1 MSQPQRIYLP
11 DFVGA
16 RAPVAI
22 VALGDSDH
30 HDEALPARVVGRART
45 LLAEIGRLRWRDG
58 DGDGDGGPGGQSGP
72 TFSATSM
79 SADQD
84 DADQGSQ
91 LSLGLQGSLALAA
104 VPQSDRN
111 YGPDS
116 DRDSSAPPIVDW
128 IEAGGASPRLDA
140 VLAGRRR
147 VVLVDTLSLDG
158 KPGTVYHW
166 HLERGIRSLGFVQH
180 YHRSPRLGFEHLAFW
195 LEDDVP
201 AGGLDLIGIEPGDT
215 SDGEGLSPS
224 VRRKLATISSQVTA
238 ILVRILAEE
247 GW

>member
-1 MSQPQRIYLP
+1 MTQPQRIYLP
-11 DFVGA
+11 DVVGA

-45 LLAEIGRLRWRDG
+45 LLAEIGRLKWG
-58 DGDGDGGPGGQSGP
+58 EGGPGEASNA
-72 TFSATSM
+72 SASASASASAAASASVSSPM
-79 SADQD
+79 SVESESADGC
-84 DADQGSQ
+84 AQ
-91 LSLGLQGSLALAA
+91 LSLGLDGSLALAA
-104 VPQSDRN
+104 VPQSDR
-111 YGPDS
+111 DW
-116 DRDSSAPPIVDW
+116 SAPPIVDW
-128 IEAGGASPRLDA
+128 IEAGGASARLDA

-147 VVLVDTLSLDG
+147 VVLVDTLSLVG

-166 HLERGIRSLGFVQH
+166 HLERGVRSLGFVQH

-215 SDGEGLSPS
+215 SQGEGLSSS
-224 VRRKLATISSQVTA
+224 VRRRLATISSQVTA